1 MVNTVVFQ
9 PQHETDGVRN
19 LRDFISFARDNL
31 TLFED
36 QGGFSVDRWEYSV
49 SSTKTVVLFSQ
60 LKFQGRNQSQ
70 RQHTPFEQPFMDFA
84 KAYIRTHLT
93 RKLTST
99 VGKPLNGLRYVYAAL
114 IEVYGKPDILEL
126 DGIVQGK
133 VRELVETTGRM
144 SPAVLYRFGQALEK
158 LYDEIRDKKIL
169 IDLPIWRNPWN
180 RPRERSMGTSEKD
193 KKWQEERCPSMHEM
207 LCIMD
212 AFNRAE
218 TTPDRYV
225 TSLIIM
231 LIFAPGRVSELNYLT
246 RDCLTEEEYE
256 DGGETKRRMG
266 VRWHSAKGFS
276 ETIKWVPKVMEP
288 VVEEA
293 VKRLRDIS
301 EEPRRA
307 AAFYHDR
314 KDGFYVHQGCCT
326 AEGFEQTAPLNGYQI
341 HAALG
346 LTANPKAS
354 DAQLKITRGI
364 TKRIALGINVGSPE
378 LNKRF
383 WDHVDGKET
392 ITYNDLGDFA
402 RRVLPKNFPNVLGTE
417 IKLQDSL
424 VLTWEFAAN
433 RQFNTRPY
441 KLAVPTLG
449 TELVNHALASRPN
462 KSGGRTASI
471 FSTFGLKNEDG
482 SEIRL
487 TSHQLRVWLS
497 TNAERGNMDSF
508 ELAQWAGRL
517 RVDDNRHYDLRT
529 PAEREQ
535 REREVLELSRVSQ
548 NALQQAQLHGPVSY
562 EALGYKGR
570 LGVAEITKWG
580 FCEHDFAMEPCTKGG
595 NCLTCKEH
603 CVIKGLT
610 DNLEKIRVE
619 EKLVEAEFNRARE
632 AEGLDYFGASRWVDH
647 FGYRLALIRTQR
659 LKLEDPETPKG
670 TLIRVPKEYDTS
682 QTKRA
687 LQNAGYE
694 TDTADLSDEKLSD
707 DYLRGLLGT

>member
-1 MVNTVVFQ
+1 MVNTVVFL

-31 TLFED
+31 TLFDD

-60 LKFQGRNQSQ
+60 LKIQARNKGQ
-70 RQHTPFEQPFMDFA
+70 REHILFEQPFMDFA
-84 KAYIRTHLT
+84 KAYIRTQLT
-93 RKLTST
+93 RKLSSA
-99 VGKPLNGLRYVYAAL
+99 VGKDLNALRYVYAAL
-114 IEVYGKPDILEL
+114 IEVHGKPNILNL

-158 LYDEIRDKKIL
+158 LYDDIRDKRIS
-169 IDLPIWRNPWN
+169 IDLPVWRNPWN
-180 RPRERSMGTSEKD
+180 RPRERSMGTSKKD
-193 KKWQEERCPSMHEM
+193 KKWQEERCPSMHQM
-207 LCIMD
+207 LCVMD

-246 RDCLTEEEYE
+246 YDCLTQEEYE
-256 DGGETKRRMG
+256 DAGETKKRMG
-266 VRWHSAKGFS
+266 VRWYSAKGFG

-293 VKRLRDIS
+293 VKRLQDIS
-301 EEPRRA
+301 AEPRKS
-307 AAFYHDR
+307 AAFYEDGQ
-314 KDGFYVHQGCCT
+314 DGFYVHSECLTSENFDQK
-326 AEGFEQTAPLNGYQI
+326 EPLNGYQI
-341 HAALG
+341 NAALG
-346 LTANPKAS
+346 LTPHLSVTDARLRKTKNIPK
-354 DAQLKITRGI
+354 KT
-364 TKRIALGINVGSPE
+364 ALGTNSNSAE
-378 LNKRF
+378 LNKEF
-383 WDHVDGKET
+383 WDYIDGQDT
-392 ITYNDLGDFA
+392 ITYSDLGALA
-402 RRVLPKNFPNVLGTE
+402 RRVLPNGFPYIPKTD
-417 IKLQDSL
+417 IKLKDSL
-424 VLTWEFAAN
+424 VVTWEFATN
-433 RQFNTRPY
+433 RQFGTRPY

-449 TELVNHALASRPN
+449 TELINHALASRPN

-471 FSTFGLKNEDG
+471 FDTFGLMNEDG
-482 SEIRL
+482 SDIRL

-535 REREVLELSRVSQ
+535 RERELLELSPVPQ
-548 NALQQAQLHGPVSY
+548 NALQQAEMHGPVSY
-562 EALGYKGR
+562 EALGHKGR

-619 EKLVEAEFNRARE
+619 EELVEAEFNRARE
-632 AEGLDYFGASRWVDH
+632 AEGLNYFGASRWVDH

-659 LKLEDPETPKG
+659 LQLEDPETPRG

-694 TDTADLSDEKLSD
+694 TETADLPNEKLSD